1 MSVDHVPDSVY
12 DAVAPHFSEAELV
25 ALTFAVI
32 AINGWNRLAI
42 SFRAVPGS
50 YQSPH
55 AKVA

>member
-1 MSVDHVPDSVY
+1 V
-12 DAVAPHFSEAELV
+12 
-25 ALTFAVI
+25 TFAVI
-32 AINGWNRLAI
+32 AINGWTRLAI